1 MINVSPTL
9 ELKKHLK
16 KISKRID
23 LLEDMISKYEQK
35 ISDLYSERLELLTL
49 AENINGCLAGAD
61 VSIWAEIQRL
71 EGKKIKSLN

>member
-1 MINVSPTL
+1 MIKVSPAL

-49 AENINGCLAGAD
+49 AENIKGCLAGAD
-61 VSIWAEIQRL
+61 IPIWAEIQRL